1 MSNLNPWQW
10 SSYKH
15 ADRSGDFNFKKL
27 FAFPGPLANFDAGGP
42 RRTVCIIGGGVA
54 GLTAA
59 YELARLGY
67 TVTVLEATDRWGGR
81 IFTHYFSDG
90 TYGEIGAMR
99 IPSWHDCTKH
109 YIDEFGLVTRPF
121 VSSNNA
127 GFLLYRGVKTR
138 KSLWDPIAAAYG
150 RRTKAP
156 KDQEAGAAFLTA
168 AIKPFPLTESQKWDQ
183 FGNILTDRQLLNLER
198 RSLYD
203 GVCGNTAPARL
214 SAQDWEY
221 VGKVTQ
227 AIWGERFSLLHNV
240 REFNLLTQAGKYEIK
255 GGMSLLTGA
264 FVKALQS
271 MPKVTLHPGT
281 IVSRVEIQQNGV
293 IQVTCQSA
301 GSPPRAEDFD
311 YVVCTAPAPAAARID
326 FGVPMPPAKL
336 EAIRGLSYMA
346 AGKTLMRCRER
357 HWEMV
362 DHIYGGSST
371 TDLPIQQC
379 WYPSDNCKAVSPDSS
394 DHGTSGISFS
404 ATSLKD
410 EPQEPTEWES
420 VNEEVSKSPGV
431 FLAAYMWESNAR
443 RFAALGDS
451 ERSEIAISNVAALHP
466 DNEKLLEDIVHH
478 SWDLGGGAFASFAPG
493 EQSRYQAALC
503 QPLFDGD
510 GQPKVFFAG
519 EHLAIMH
526 GWIQGAIQSAL
537 AAVIEIIS

>member
-1 MSNLNPWQW
+1 MSNLDRWKW
-10 SSYKH
+10 SCYEY
-15 ADRSGDFNFKKL
+15 ADRSGKFEPEKL
-27 FAFPGPLANFDAGGP
+27 FAFPGPLTIDASTP
-42 RRTVCIIGGGVA
+42 RRAVCIIGGGIA

-99 IPSWHDCTKH
+99 IPLWHGCTKH
-109 YIDEFGLVTRPF
+109 YIDEFGLGTRSF

-138 KSLWDPIAAAYG
+138 KSLWKPIASAYG
-150 RRTKAP
+150 RMTKDP
-156 KDQEAGAAFLTA
+156 EAGVAFHTA
-168 AIKPFPLTESQKWDQ
+168 AINPFPLTASQEWDQ
-183 FGNILTDRQLLNLER
+183 FGNILTDRQLLDRER
-198 RSLYD
+198 KSLYE

-214 SAQDWEY
+214 SAEDWEY

-240 REFNLLTQAGKYEIK
+240 REFNLLTQARKYEIK

-264 FVKALQS
+264 FVKALQR
-271 MPKVTLHPGT
+271 MPKVTLHTGT
-281 IVSRVEIQQNGV
+281 RVSRVEIQQNGV
-293 IQVTCQSA
+293 IQVTCESA
-301 GSPPRAEDFD
+301 GSPPRAEEFD

-326 FGVPMPPAKL
+326 FGVAMPPAKL
-336 EAIRGLSYMA
+336 EAMRGLSYMA

-357 HWEMV
+357 HWEIV

-379 WYPSDNCKAVSPDSS
+379 WYPSDNCKAASPDSS
-394 DHGTSGISFS
+394 DHGTSGIGFS
-404 ATSLKD
+404 AASLID

-466 DNEKLLEDIVHH
+466 DNERLLEDIVHH
-478 SWDLGGGAFASFAPG
+478 SWDVGGGAFASFGPG

-503 QPLFDGD
+503 APLFNGSDE
-510 GQPKVFFAG
+510 PKVFFAG

-537 AAVIEIIS
+537 RVVIEIIGRK